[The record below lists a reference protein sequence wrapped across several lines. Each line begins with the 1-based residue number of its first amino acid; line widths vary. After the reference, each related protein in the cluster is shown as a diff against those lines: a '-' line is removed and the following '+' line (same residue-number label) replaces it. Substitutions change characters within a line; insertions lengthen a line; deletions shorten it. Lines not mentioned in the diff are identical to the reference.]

1 MTANGL
7 IQVRKVL
14 VELQI
19 IAADDTVIGEPFLT
33 KAVLPNE
40 FSGHRSRCSG
50 QGLRRHLFT
59 GRAGEPR
66 RPCNE
71 LIARLEL
78 LKRSDE
84 SISCIGDRRTVLS
97 VLIVTKE

>member
-1 MTANGL
+1 MRVAKGISGGTCLVPKPNFISCVWLLRIPLELHSGL
-7 IQVRKVL
+7 
-14 VELQI
+14 
-19 IAADDTVIGEPFLT
+19 
-33 KAVLPNE
+33 
-40 FSGHRSRCSG
+40 
-50 QGLRRHLFT
+50 T

-84 SISCIGDRRTVLS
+84 SISCIGNRWAVPS
-97 VLIVTKE
+97 VLIVTK